1 MVRVARDRVVARMRE
16 AEVVA
21 AALSAGRNVILEGPP
36 GTGKTTLLRSL
47 ADGAGVP
54 LVLVEG
60 NAELTPDPAGRPPRR
75 LPRAHRGLPA
85 GELRARAR
93 SPGR

>member
-1 MVRVARDRVVARMRE
+1 MTSPPAVRLDVAGMVRVARERVVARIRE

-47 ADGAGVP
+47 ADGV
-54 LVLVEG
+54 
-60 NAELTPDPAGRPPRR
+60 GRPVEDVVADIWRR
-75 LPRAHRGLPA
+75 A
-85 GELRARAR
+85 GEE
-93 SPGR
+93 PGKA